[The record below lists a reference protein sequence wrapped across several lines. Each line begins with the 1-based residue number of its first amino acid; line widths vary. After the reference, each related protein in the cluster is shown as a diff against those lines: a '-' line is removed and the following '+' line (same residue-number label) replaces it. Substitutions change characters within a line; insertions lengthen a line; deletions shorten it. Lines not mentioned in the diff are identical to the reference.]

1 MVREGYVIFKGLGRN
16 KEDVGM
22 DLVYMTKKTGVESV
36 GDGGSPSEETGG
48 TERKG
53 TGRVWDQ
60 S

>member
-1 MVREGYVIFKGLGRN
+1 MIFKGLGRN